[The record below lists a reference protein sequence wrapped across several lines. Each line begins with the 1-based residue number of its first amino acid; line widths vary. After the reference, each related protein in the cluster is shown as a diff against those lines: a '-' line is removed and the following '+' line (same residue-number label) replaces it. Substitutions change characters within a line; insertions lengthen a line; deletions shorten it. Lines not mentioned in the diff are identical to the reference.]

1 MRARFRARRSRA
13 SIRRTARPRPARS
26 RCPLRE
32 RYQAAGRS
40 GCRGRC
46 RGCGRRGRVEVNA
59 DLMERCCESGEEAL
73 SSFREPSPWVRRAPT
88 RRSTPPSQPI
98 RRPSSTTP
106 WGYGQQPDMHA
117 RESWRCR
124 REGSSRRH
132 AAPSADDARR
142 AGVFESSRAVPIGT
156 LANLAPLIC
165 PIGTGTSSQ
174 RVNSVP
180 SILPVVGSMRTSM
193 PERLTRVTSL
203 PCLWTPTYGE
213 RPWGNSRGST
223 RHTTRPRTST
233 PYTFSGR
240 CSTPVGSRTT
250 TKMPSA
256 SATSIGPGVNG
267 TSIVPWI
274 RIELGRS
281 SNLISFLR
289 WSAIVSGPQC
299 SACRTQTPAEVH
311 RRSCQRRR
319 FQRRSPLE
327 SLPPGSR

>member
-1 MRARFRARRSRA
+1 M
-13 SIRRTARPRPARS
+13 
-26 RCPLRE
+26 
-32 RYQAAGRS
+32 
-40 GCRGRC
+40 
-46 RGCGRRGRVEVNA
+46 EVNVA
-59 DLMERCCESGEEAL
+59 LMARCCESGEQEF

-117 RESWRCR
+117 RKSWRCG

-142 AGVFESSRAVPIGT
+142 AGVFEFSRAVPIGT
-156 LANLAPLIC
+156 LANSAPLIC

-180 SILPVVGSMRTSM
+180 SILPVVGSMRTST
-193 PERLTRVTSL
+193 PERLTSVTSL
-203 PCLWTPTYGE
+203 PRLLTPRYGE
-213 RPWGNSRGST
+213 RPCGNSNGST
-223 RHTTRPRTST
+223 RPTTRPRAST

-240 CSTPVGSRTT
+240 CSTPAGSRTT
-250 TKMPSA
+250 TNMLPV
-256 SATSIGPGVNG
+256 SATSIGLGENG

-289 WSAIVSGPQC
+289 WSEIVSGPQC
-299 SACRTQTPAEVH
+299 SACRTLLRE
-311 RRSCQRRR
+311 RRAGV
-319 FQRRSPLE
+319 FE
-327 SLPPGSR
+327 FSRAVPIGTR